1 MDLTPRPILH
11 IEDEDNDIH
20 LLQRALVS
28 AEVWQP
34 VQVVKSVA
42 RAHAYLQG
50 EEPFAER
57 LYYPLPGLI
66 LLDLSLP
73 SFEGLEI
80 LEWRQSHPGI
90 KAIPV
95 LVLTASN
102 QAGEVR
108 VAYEAGANGYL
119 VKPPNFNGWV
129 ELVKAIR
136 IFWLTHNVFPV
147 PPARN
152 GNVLEH
158 HLNGNGNGTASRS
171 APDRASAA

>member
-42 RAHAYLQG
+42 RAFAYFLG
-50 EEPFAER
+50 EEPFVER
-57 LYYPLPGLI
+57 IYYPLPSLI

-73 SFEGLEI
+73 SLEGLDI
-80 LEWRQSHPGI
+80 LEWRQSHPVI

-95 LVLTASN
+95 LVLTSSH

-108 VAYEAGANGYL
+108 AAYEAGANGYL
-119 VKPPNFNGWV
+119 AKPPNFNGWV

-136 IFWLTHNVFPV
+136 IFWLTHNVFPA

-158 HLNGNGNGTASRS
+158 HLDGNGTVSRS
-171 APDRASAA
+171 APGRASAA